1 MNGAE
6 VIADILK
13 REGTEFLSCYPRN
26 QVIEPCAAIDIR
38 PILCRQERV
47 GVGIADGYS
56 RIKRGKKNGVFG
68 AQAGPGIENAFPGI
82 AQAYAENVPLLII
95 SGGMPLAK
103 QYVRPAFR
111 AAAVYEPVTKWSA
124 LAHNVQELPDLMRRA
139 YQAMRTGKAGP
150 VLIEVPDEIAEAQ
163 FKGELDYRPVPVQR
177 TAPDPDAIKKAVEML
192 LAAKNPILWAG
203 QGVHYAEAGDKLAAL
218 AELLPAPV
226 VATNPGKSAI
236 PDSHPLALGGATRSR
251 SKVFADFMK
260 KSDVVMAIGSSLTI
274 TNFGPAVP
282 AGKTIIHSTN
292 DAGDIN
298 KEYRADLAV
307 VGDAGLVIDALIAEV
322 AKQKGPGGG
331 NALDSLK
338 EEVAAGKKAWLDE
351 WAKFLNSDE
360 MPLNQYRVI
369 RDMMRTLDRDNVIM
383 THDSG
388 SPREQM
394 IPFWE
399 TTAAGSYMGWGKS
412 TQFGYGLGITMGAK
426 LAAPKKHCINVMGD
440 ASFGMTGM
448 DIETAARNRIAIL
461 TVVFNNGVMG
471 AERDVLE
478 NFRREIRRHDG
489 RRQLQESG
497 RRAQRRGNA
506 RGKARRHRRRHQG
519 RGRRHRKRR
528 AVPARIRGQGRPRFF
543 ALRLR
548 RANRNT
554 RTNMADIKIFN
565 PDGLAKPPGT
575 YSHIAQAR
583 TQQVVFIAGQVPS
596 DASGKTVGKGDI
608 EAQSVQVYANILT
621 ALRAVGADWN
631 NVVQFTSYLTRAEDA
646 AAFRAWRTREFPK
659 MFPGGSPPNTLLI
672 ISRLAD
678 PDYLLEVQTVAAL

>member
-1 MNGAE
+1 MKGAE
-6 VIADILK
+6 VVAEILK

-26 QVIEPCAAIDIR
+26 QIIEPCASIDIR

-56 RIKRGKKNGVFG
+56 RIKRGKRNGVFA

-82 AQAYAENVPLLII
+82 AQAYAENVPLLVI

-111 AAAVYEPVTKWSA
+111 AADVYRPVTKWSA

-150 VLIEVPDEIAEAQ
+150 VLIEIPDEVNEAE
-163 FKGELDYRPVPVQR
+163 FKGTLNYQPVPVQR
-177 TAPDPDAIKKAVEML
+177 SAPDPDAIKKAAEML
-192 LAAKNPILWAG
+192 LAARNPLLWAG
-203 QGVHYAEAGDKLAAL
+203 QGVHYAEAGAQLAAL
-218 AELLPAPV
+218 AEMLPAPV

-251 SKVFADFMK
+251 SKMFADFMK
-260 KSDVVMAIGSSLTI
+260 KSDVIMAIGSSLTI

-282 AGKTIIHSTN
+282 PGKIIIHSTN

-322 AKQKGPGGG
+322 ARQKGPGGG
-331 NALDSLK
+331 NALASLK

-351 WAKFLNSDE
+351 WSKFLNSDE

-369 RDMMRTLDRDNVIM
+369 RDMLRTLDRDNVIM

-399 TTAAGSYMGWGKS
+399 TTTAGSYMGWGKS
-412 TQFGYGLGITMGAK
+412 TQLGYGLGINMGAK
-426 LAAPKKHCINVMGD
+426 LAAPKKLCINVMGD

-471 AERDVLE
+471 AERDVLKISDE
-478 NFRREIRRHDG
+478 KYG
-489 RRQLQESG
+489 AMTVSG
-497 RRAQRRGNA
+497 NYKKVAEGLNVA
-506 RGKARRHRRRHQG
+506 A
-519 RGRRHRKRR
+519 
-528 AVPARIRGQGRPRFF
+528 
-543 ALRLR
+543 
-548 RANRNT
+548 T
-554 RTNMADIKIFN
+554 RVE
-565 PDGLAKPPGT
+565 KP
-575 YSHIAQAR
+575 
-583 TQQVVFIAGQVPS
+583 
-596 DASGKTVGKGDI
+596 GDI
-608 EAQSVQVYANILT
+608 VGAIKD
-621 ALRAVGADWN
+621 AVGVTEKGAP
-631 NVVQFTSYLTRAEDA
+631 F
-646 AAFRAWRTREFPK
+646 
-659 MFPGGSPPNTLLI
+659 
-672 ISRLAD
+672 
-678 PDYLLEVQTVAAL
+678 LLEFMVKEGHDFSRYA